1 MKKVR
6 ISAPTVEEA
15 LQKAKERFDL
25 REGEYEYT
33 IIDKGSK
40 GIFGLFSKDA
50 EIEINF
56 NSNYFTRKLEE
67 FLSNALSA
75 GGDVVV
81 KVSCSG
87 RRFLVELDGS
97 DLGRLIGKHGKTLAA
112 LQHVAMIYLNRM
124 SDTKLSV
131 SVDAGQYK
139 KRRKKNLEA
148 IVKQAIQRAKLTKG
162 KVMLDPMFAFERR
175 MVHEIVKRHKDVKSY
190 SVGVEPYRKVVIE
203 YSTNGK
209 NEEEDN

>member
-1 MKKVR
+1 MKKIK

-15 LQKAKERFDL
+15 LQRAKERFDL
-25 REGEYEYT
+25 REGEYEHT
-33 IIDKGSK
+33 VIDKGSK
-40 GIFGLFSKDA
+40 GIFGLFAKNA
-50 EIEINF
+50 EVEIVF
-56 NSNYFTRKLEE
+56 NAKYFVRKLEE
-67 FLSNALSA
+67 FLSKVLNSC
-75 GGDVVV
+75 GEVVV
-81 KVSCSG
+81 RVSCSG
-87 RRFLVELDGS
+87 RRFLVELDGE

-131 SVDAGQYK
+131 LVDAGQYK

-148 IVKQAIQRAKLTKG
+148 IVKQAIQRAKLTKT

-175 MVHEIVKRHKDVKSY
+175 IVHELVKQHKDVKSY

-203 YSTNGK
+203 YSANGK

>member
-1 MKKVR
+1 MKKIK

-15 LQKAKERFDL
+15 LQRAKERFDL

-33 IIDKGSK
+33 IVDKGSK
-40 GIFGLFSKDA
+40 GIFGLFAKDA
-50 EIEINF
+50 EVEIVF
-56 NSNYFTRKLEE
+56 NAKYFVRKLEE
-67 FLSNALSA
+67 FLSNVLNVC
-75 GGDVVV
+75 GDVLV

-87 RRFLVELDGS
+87 RRFLVELDGE

-131 SVDAGQYK
+131 SVDAGEYK

-148 IVKQAIQRAKLTKG
+148 IVKQAIQRAKLTKT

-175 MVHEIVKRHKDVKSY
+175 IVHELVKQHKDVKSY

-203 YSTNGK
+203 YNANGK
-209 NEEEDN
+209 NEEEN